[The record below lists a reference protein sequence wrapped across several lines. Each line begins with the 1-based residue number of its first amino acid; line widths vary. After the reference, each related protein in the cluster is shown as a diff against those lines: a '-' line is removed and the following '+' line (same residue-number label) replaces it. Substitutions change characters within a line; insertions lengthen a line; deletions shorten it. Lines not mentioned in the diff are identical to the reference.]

1 MYPLSDKDLDR
12 LSREAAEQF
21 AVEPHASDWD
31 QLASKLDKELPE
43 QKDDKKRRVLWLFLV
58 LLLTC
63 GGGLLWLLTGNG
75 TATNAVATT
84 TPSQETVTKNSSSKE
99 SINSNDNTT
108 IATDKENNKNST
120 TEPNSTPATAK
131 EQTATSSTENTV
143 APTATVESNSAAPSS
158 VKTQKAISQKEVLS
172 GNQKQASVKK
182 NKSSYVPGISLTSN
196 SRRATKKG
204 IVKKPQAIVKNK
216 ESNTIAPLVADTE
229 SYPKDKSIIVT
240 APVNA
245 GTDDKAT
252 VALTSDSTT
261 EKSATPK
268 TSADTVAT
276 NSIASVTK
284 KAAAKKGTP
293 SQKGLSIGVTA
304 GFDYSRINNTAN
316 NKPGYNFGLQVSYD
330 LSKRWSF
337 NTGFILTKKNYTANG
352 SDFHPPKHYWTSY
365 INLNDVEG
373 NCEMWDIPLNIR
385 YNLTTS
391 KTKWFVSSG
400 FSTYIMRK
408 QYYNYYY
415 TVNNLPR
422 EKDWSMNS
430 QTNYWFN
437 VLNVSAGM
445 EKQLNRS
452 WSIQAEPFIKAPL
465 KGVGFGNMSI
475 NSYGVLAT
483 LKFHPVFKH

>member
-31 QLASKLDKELPE
+31 QLASKLDKEIPV
-43 QKDDKKRRVLWLFLV
+43 QKDDKKRRALWLLLV

-63 GGGLLWLLTGNG
+63 GGGLFWLLTGNG
-75 TATNAVATT
+75 TGTNAVATA

-99 SINSNDNTT
+99 SNNSNDNTT

-120 TEPNSTPATAK
+120 TGTNST
-131 EQTATSSTENTV
+131 TATPKEPAATNTADNTV
-143 APTATVESNSAAPSS
+143 APTASVESNSVAASS
-158 VKTQKAISQKEVLS
+158 EKTKKAISQKEISS
-172 GNQKQASVKK
+172 GNQKQASTAK
-182 NKSSYVPGISLTSN
+182 NKSSYVPGIFVTSN
-196 SRRATKKG
+196 SRKATKKG
-204 IVKKPQAIVKNK
+204 IADKPEAIVKNK
-216 ESNTIAPLVADTE
+216 EANNIAPLVVDTE

-240 APVNA
+240 VPVST

-252 VALTSDSTT
+252 VSPTTDSTT
-261 EKSATPK
+261 EKLATPK
-268 TSADTVAT
+268 TSADTVTT

-284 KAAAKKGTP
+284 KTAAKKGTP
-293 SQKGLSIGVTA
+293 SQRGLSIGVTA

-316 NKPGYNFGLQVSYD
+316 NKPGYNFGLQVSYE
-330 LSKRWSF
+330 LTKRWSF
-337 NTGFILTKKNYTANG
+337 NTGFILTKKNYSAAG
-352 SDFHPPKHYWTSY
+352 ADFHPPKHYWTTY
-365 INLNDVEG
+365 IALNDVVG

-391 KTKWFVSSG
+391 KTKWFINTG

-408 QYYNYYY
+408 QFYNYYY
-415 TVNNLPR
+415 TVNNTPR

-437 VLNVSAGM
+437 VLNVSAGI